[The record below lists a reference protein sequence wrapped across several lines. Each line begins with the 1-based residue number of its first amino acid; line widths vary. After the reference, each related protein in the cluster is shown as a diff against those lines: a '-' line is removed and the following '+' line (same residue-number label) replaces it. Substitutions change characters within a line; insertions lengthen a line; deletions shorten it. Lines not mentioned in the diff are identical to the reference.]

1 MRWVKLPDRHSRSHP
16 HQAVGV
22 ILAARVTATA
32 TPKRGPSGKNGPQD
46 DGRGN
51 SNCNNNSNNNSNCN
65 TQERSFG

>member
-1 MRWVKLPDRHSRSHP
+1 MRWVKLPDRHSRSHT

-22 ILAARVTATA
+22 IFAANATETA

-51 SNCNNNSNNNSNCN
+51 SNNNSDCN